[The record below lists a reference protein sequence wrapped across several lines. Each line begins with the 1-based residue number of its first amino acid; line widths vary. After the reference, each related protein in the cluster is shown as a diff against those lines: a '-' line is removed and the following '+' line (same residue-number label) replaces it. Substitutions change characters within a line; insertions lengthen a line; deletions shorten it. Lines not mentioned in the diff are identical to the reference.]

1 MFTKYS
7 DRVIA
12 LAAELFHSKYF
23 AMDAAPDVRIRL
35 ATEAAIRQADRERE
49 ARHRMINRVADA
61 TLVFGILGTLVFM
74 VITA

>member
-7 DRVIA
+7 QRVTVI
-12 LAAELFHSKYF
+12 AAELFFSRYF
-23 AMDAAPDVRIRL
+23 AMDEAPDVRIRL
-35 ATEAAIRQADRERE
+35 ATEAAIRQVNRERE